1 MKYTSISSILNI
13 KNENNSSEKVDHKKN
28 KHDCGES
35 LMQDSQSL
43 GQNLISPKYEDINS
57 KEQEMNK

>member
-1 MKYTSISSILNI
+1 MKYISISSILNI
-13 KNENNSSEKVDHKKN
+13 KNENNSSEKVDNKKN

-43 GQNLISPKYEDINS
+43 GQNIISPKYEVINS
-57 KEQEMNK
+57 KKQEMNK